1 MKTTLRQWALMALM
15 ITPVLPGCAGHGV
28 MSFINAPPQSG
39 TPHQVFVATNR
50 QKDESGEIYNGK
62 RSTTVSYDAYTV
74 SVPPTHKPGKV
85 EWAKGKPDP
94 KTDFVTTV
102 QLKFDGSPAFKS
114 AVNDAVKGKQGP
126 GREAVVFVH
135 GFNTSYS
142 EGVYRLAQIKHDFK
156 MPGVAVHFSWP
167 SAAET
172 RYYAYDRDSIVLS
185 RDALQSLLE
194 ELADTD
200 VSRIVVVGHSMGTY
214 LTVETLRQISM
225 LGDQKFRRKLG
236 PVVLLS
242 PDIDVDLFKS
252 QLLRINPLP
261 NPFIIFTSS
270 EDKALKLSALITGTK
285 DRLGSLA
292 SVSEIGNDKVTVV
305 DVSKFKGGDK
315 LDHFAVATS
324 PALISLISGLLE
336 SGGIGFLDPKNDL
349 SLAETSVNMVSNV
362 TQVVLSPLSGGT
374 AP

>member
-1 MKTTLRQWALMALM
+1 MALM

-28 MSFINAPPQSG
+28 MSFINAPSQSG

-94 KTDFVTTV
+94 KTDFVTTG
-102 QLKFDGSPAFKS
+102 QWKFDGSAAFKS
-114 AVNDAVKGKQGP
+114 AVNDAVKGKKGP

-135 GFNTSYS
+135 GYNTSYS

-172 RYYAYDRDSIVLS
+172 RYYVYDRDSVALS
-185 RDALQSLLE
+185 RDALNKLLA
-194 ELADTD
+194 ELAGTD
-200 VSRIVVVGHSMGTY
+200 VSRIVVVGHSMGTI

-225 LGDQKFRRKLG
+225 LGDAKLQRKLG

-242 PDIDVDLFKS
+242 PDIDVDVFKS
-252 QLLRINPLP
+252 QITRINPLP